1 MKPTALCVYISSGFT
16 GNPLLLKATLFLEMQ
31 CELMCVLCILALQ
44 ISQIFYSLCVCCI
57 LALQIP
63 QIFYSLQD
71 SVKAVL
77 LGSVAVADWF
87 EKGVPAKSFVEQWTL
102 SLPTDGG
109 RKEEGGGRGG
119 AAVAC
124 DGRFLYVHGSF
135 GLAKVGSGYGNTQK
149 VLSFFFFNI
158 NMT

>member
-31 CELMCVLCILALQ
+31 CELMCVL
-44 ISQIFYSLCVCCI
+44 CI

-102 SLPTDGG
+102 SIPTDEG

-149 VLSFFFFNI
+149 VLIRFFFNI